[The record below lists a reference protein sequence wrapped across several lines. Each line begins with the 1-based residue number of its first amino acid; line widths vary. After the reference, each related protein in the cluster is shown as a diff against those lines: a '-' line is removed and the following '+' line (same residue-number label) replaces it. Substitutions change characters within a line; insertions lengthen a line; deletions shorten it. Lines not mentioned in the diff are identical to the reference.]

1 MYVVIFSAGSSC
13 IITLLVK
20 TNFIN
25 MNSKSVKMFA
35 IAGTVLFM
43 TTVTSCSKDGGIEEE
58 PPKPSDFIPQKNK
71 KYIYKLEDEDGT
83 SATAT
88 QFISG
93 EKDSAGITVFNLRT
107 EVQALGE
114 TITLN
119 DRIFSANGK
128 TYTELKVPDAWYQT
142 VALFGLMPDVEVTKA
157 EVFGYPA
164 YLTMENVIKNGSK
177 IAASGPDEQGQR
189 IEYTHDGKPAS
200 VVQYMRQV
208 PGSGTVETVK
218 VPAGSFTC
226 SKFVYK
232 VSTLIEHKYDDV
244 QTNSYGEEDITL
256 WVAHGVG
263 MVKQESK
270 NELMSFVPLSTGEI
284 KIITTNTAS
293 VTTLQTI
300 K

>member
-1 MYVVIFSAGSSC
+1 MYVVIVSALFC
-13 IITLLVK
+13 VAITLLFK
-20 TNFIN
+20 INFYK
-25 MNSKSVKMFA
+25 MNSRKLKVFA
-35 IAGTVLFM
+35 MAGTVLFM
-43 TTVTSCSKDGGIEEE
+43 ASVLGCSKDGGEKED
-58 PPKPSDFIPQKNK
+58 PPQPRDFIPQKNK
-71 KYIYKLEDEDGT
+71 KYLYKVESEDGS

-93 EKDSAGITVFNLRT
+93 QSDSSGITVFNLRT
-107 EVQALGE
+107 EVEAQGE

-119 DRIFSANGK
+119 DKIFSAGGK

-142 VALFGLMPDVEVTKA
+142 VAMFGLMPDVEITKT
-157 EVFGYPA
+157 EVFGYPV

-177 IAASGPDEQGQR
+177 IAVSGPDEQGQR
-189 IEYTHDGKPAS
+189 IEYTQKGKPAS

-208 PGSGTVETVK
+208 PGTGTVETVK

-232 VSTLIEHKYDDV
+232 ISTLIEQKYDGV
-244 QTNSYGEEDITL
+244 QTNGYGDEDITL

-263 MVKQESK
+263 IVKQESR
-270 NELMSFVPLSTGEI
+270 NELMSFVPMPTGEI

-293 VTTLQTI
+293 VTTLQKI
-300 K
+300 N